1 MERRSSRTRRRR
13 GSRLRR
19 AWRTATAIW
28 RSERARLTLPWVI
41 SLTLHGALVISA
53 AFIVWRIRESRT
65 DTPPMVVSFDEPAIA
80 PAMTEPPTPEPEPDL
95 AEALDRVLAQPIE
108 TTPVE
113 APALPALPEP
123 PPLVTPE
130 RQPFEPPSL
139 ETTEGMEV
147 EFSGLGVSDARDI
160 VYVVDASGSMI
171 TSLPD
176 VLNELR
182 RSISRLHPIQR
193 FQVFLVQSPHD
204 PESDEPAFAWTSVP
218 PGLRKPVLIDGT
230 RANKQVVFDWL
241 ETIPAQRASNI
252 IPALQ
257 GALKLRPD
265 AIFLLSSGAT
275 DPALLG
281 MSPDDALARLDQLN
295 PRRADGVR
303 SVVIRTIQV
312 LEDDPIGLLR
322 RIAQAH
328 GGESGYKFISRDDI
342 ARRFSQDGAR

>member
-13 GSRLRR
+13 GSRLQR
-19 AWRTATAIW
+19 AWRTATALW
-28 RSERARLTLPWVI
+28 RSERTHLTLPWVI
-41 SLTLHGALVISA
+41 SLLLHVALVVSA

-80 PAMTEPPTPEPEPDL
+80 PAMIEPPAPEPEPDP
-95 AEALDRVLAQPIE
+95 AEALDRILAQPIE
-108 TTPVE
+108 ATPVE

-130 RQPFEPPSL
+130 QQTFEPPSI
-139 ETTEGMEV
+139 ETAEGMQV
-147 EFSGLGVSDARDI
+147 EFSGLGASDARDI

-182 RSISRLHPIQR
+182 RSIARLHPIQR
-193 FQVFLVQSPHD
+193 FQVFLIQSPRD
-204 PESDEPAFAWTSVP
+204 PASEELAFVWTTVP

-230 RANKQVVFDWL
+230 RANKDAVYQWL
-241 ETIPAQRASNI
+241 ETVPAQRASNI
-252 IPALQ
+252 IPALEA
-257 GALKLRPD
+257 ALKLRPD
-265 AIFLLSSGAT
+265 AVFLLSSGAT

-281 MSPDDALARLDQLN
+281 MSPDAALSRLDQLN
-295 PRRADGVR
+295 PRHGDGQR

-312 LEDDPIGLLR
+312 LEEDPMNLLR

-342 ARRFSQDGAR
+342 ARRFSQDGD